1 MDITVL
7 NKKVNNTPNNT
18 NLVLDNLEKEIG
30 SGLKI
35 IREGKDESDICTII
49 KVYDNELL
57 IKKSTLSNIDENNN
71 YLTQSVEYFEDN
83 GELHSAKTYDLIY
96 ENGKLSSLTMNG
108 LLFYHGIIG
117 GGNGV
122 VGADGKSAYQ
132 IAKDKGYIGT
142 ESEWLN
148 SLKGEDGAFD
158 PTVEFD
164 ELNTTHKTVI
174 GAINE
179 IELNIESFDVVT
191 KVDGKDITPKS
202 IVAETITV
210 DGIDLNQ
217 EFKTNKTSLI
227 DSINAIKA
235 VL

>member
-1 MDITVL
+1 L
-7 NKKVNNTPNNT
+7 NGKEAIRKLKNSPDNI
-18 NLVLDNLEKEIG
+18 NLVLDNLEREIG

-35 IREGKDESDICTII
+35 IREGKDEFDIYTII
-49 KVYDNELL
+49 NVYDNELL
-57 IKKSTLSNIDENNN
+57 IKKSTLSNKDENNN
-71 YLTQSVEYFEDN
+71 YLTQSIECFKDN
-83 GELHSAKTYDLIY
+83 DELDSAQTYDLIY

-132 IAKDKGYIGT
+132 IAKDKGYTGT

-148 SLKGEDGAFD
+148 SLKGEDGIFD

-179 IELNIESFDVVT
+179 IELNIKSFDGVAEI
-191 KVDGKDITPKS
+191 DGKDITPKS
-202 IVAETITV
+202 IVAETIIV
-210 DGIDLNQ
+210 DGIDINQ

-227 DSINAIKA
+227 NSINAIKA